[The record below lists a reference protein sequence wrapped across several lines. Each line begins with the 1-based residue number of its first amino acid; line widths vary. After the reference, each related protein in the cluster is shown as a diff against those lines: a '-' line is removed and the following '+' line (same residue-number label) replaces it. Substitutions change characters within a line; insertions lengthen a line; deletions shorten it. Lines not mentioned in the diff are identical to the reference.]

1 MKDILIEN
9 DVKNLL
15 LATKT
20 ITDSLQAN
28 GVEEWTGIW
37 SMVAIIQTCFL
48 RRPEGM
54 EEYESLL
61 KASLED
67 FKEKWERR

>member
-28 GVEEWTGIW
+28 GVEEWVGIW

>member
-1 MKDILIEN
+1 MKNILNEN
-9 DVKNLL
+9 DVNNLL
-15 LATKT
+15 LAAKS
-20 ITDSLQAN
+20 ITDSLEAN
-28 GVEEWTGIW
+28 GVEEWVGIW

-67 FKEKWERR
+67 FREKWEKR